1 MACIRVFCT
10 ASTLPSLRD
19 CLGFAA
25 GAGEGV
31 ILAIDIDDIAA
42 VDADSSSWSAVRLL
56 YREDASPLAVTVTR
70 DTDTA
75 PDFRT
80 TLQHFLAALDG
91 NTDARASMVRAHLA
105 ATRAIV
111 TVALPASPVPPAL
124 PADPDETDE
133 TDETNE
139 DALESV
145 AWFTRIFVE
154 QYGGLLQAD
163 GDGFYDRDNDLI
175 LALL

>member
-42 VDADSSSWSAVRLL
+42 VDADSSGWSAVRLL
-56 YREDASPLAVTVTR
+56 YREDTSPLAVTVMR
-70 DTDTA
+70 DTAPA

-80 TLQHFLAALDG
+80 TLQHFHTALDG
-91 NTDARASMVRAHLA
+91 NTDVPVATVRAHLA
-105 ATRAIV
+105 ATHAIV
-111 TVALPASPVPPAL
+111 TVALPALPV
-124 PADPDETDE
+124 DP
-133 TDETNE
+133 DETNE

-175 LALL
+175 LTMP

>member
-56 YREDASPLAVTVTR
+56 YREDASPLTVTVVR
-70 DTDTA
+70 DTDAA
-75 PDFRT
+75 PGFRT
-80 TLQHFLAALDG
+80 TLQYFLTALNG
-91 NTDARASMVRAHLA
+91 NTDAPASTVRAHLT

-111 TVALPASPVPPAL
+111 TVALPAL

-133 TDETNE
+133 TDE

-175 LALL
+175 LALP

>member
-1 MACIRVFCT
+1 MACIRVFCI

-70 DTDTA
+70 DADTA
-75 PDFRT
+75 PDFRR
-80 TLQHFLAALDG
+80 TLQHFLAVLDG
-91 NTDARASMVRAHLA
+91 NTDAQASTVRAHLA

-111 TVALPASPVPPAL
+111 TVALPALPV
-124 PADPDETDE
+124 DPDQTDE
-133 TDETNE
+133 TYETNE

-175 LALL
+175 LALP